1 MAILVALT
9 SCDRDCSAKPRIFFF
24 FFLAALRDMWDL
36 SSPTRDPTSAPPAP
50 RSGIVES

>member
-9 SCDRDCSAKPRIFFF
+9 SCDRDCSAKPRIFF

-36 SSPTRDPTSAPPAP
+36 SSPTRDPTSAPLP